1 MKQILLLIL
10 ALAMPVFAHAAEN
23 TDTFTS
29 DKAAVTGLEKDWLKA
44 FVDKNEAKML
54 SLISPDCWLIDSQG
68 NLATRQSLIADLKS
82 GIYTV
87 QSMHADDIQ
96 VRVLGDWAVV
106 LGLETEK
113 SQTNGQDSSG
123 QFRFLDTWQKRDGHW
138 LCVASAAIQ
147 VKPEK

>member
-23 TDTFTS
+23 ADTS
-29 DKAAVTGLEKDWLKA
+29 DQAAVSALENDWLKA
-44 FVDKNEAKML
+44 FVDKDEAEML